1 MRKLL
6 AIGVAGAALWGMGC
20 ASAADLGSR
29 PVYKAPPP
37 VAAPV
42 PVFSWTGFYIGGHF
56 GYLWGDVDVEH
67 AEALPAATGTGG
79 RTNGVVGGIL
89 GGGNWQIGPVVLGAE
104 ADFGWSDAHGKG
116 VAAQFSSAEDFAY
129 KIDSTGHAR
138 GRIGYAFGGTL
149 VYVAGGLAVARAHV
163 QETEPVLSS
172 APGGTYTGGS
182 IGGGVEQAFTR
193 QISGRIEYLY
203 DDFGHKTYTIG
214 DDGYRVHVT
223 GQTLRGAVVFRFG
236 P

>member
-6 AIGVAGAALWGMGC
+6 AIGLAGAGLWGMGC
-20 ASAADLGSR
+20 ADAADLGSR

-37 VAAPV
+37 VAAPM
-42 PVFSWTGFYIGGHF
+42 PVFTWTGFYIGGHF
-56 GYLWGDVDVEH
+56 GYLWGDVDVAH
-67 AEALPAATGTGG
+67 VDNIAPVTGG
-79 RTNGVVGGIL
+79 PTNGVVGGIL

-104 ADFGWSDAHGKG
+104 ADFGWSNAHGKG
-116 VAAQFSSAEDFAY
+116 VAQLSSSEDFEY
-129 KIDSTGHAR
+129 RINSTGHVR

-163 QETEPVLSS
+163 QETEPTFNA
-172 APGGTYTGGS
+172 APGGTYPGGS

-203 DDFGHKTYTIG
+203 DDFGDKTYTIG
-214 DDGYRVHVT
+214 DDTYRVHVT
-223 GQTLRGAVVFRFG
+223 GQTVRGAVVFRFG